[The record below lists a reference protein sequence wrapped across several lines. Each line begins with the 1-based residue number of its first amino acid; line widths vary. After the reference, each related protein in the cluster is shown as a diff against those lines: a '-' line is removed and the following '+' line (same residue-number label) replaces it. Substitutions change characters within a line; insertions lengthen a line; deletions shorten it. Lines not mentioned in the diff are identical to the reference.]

1 MGAWGDNADDDP
13 MVTVAHLL
21 ARHQRHLSWYQQV
34 LHRREHA
41 SHARRITVVPRPRTT
56 PD

>member
-1 MGAWGDNADDDP
+1 MRWESADDNQR
-13 MVTVAHLL
+13 VTVTHLL

-41 SHARRITVVPRPRTT
+41 SHARRVTVMPRPRTT